1 MLHLE
6 RKEYNLNMLLNF
18 EMLKEI
24 LLKLAKSQDKLEDE
38 INNMNQMNSK
48 RDKIIIKLEK
58 EIFKTS
64 SYIDDKNQNQFNMD
78 KNGYEINNYNYNDQ
92 EEQEGNENKIKEK
105 QINIQYNQYQNET
118 IQENNKF
125 DKSKNKEEDDLN
137 NKHLNEENDLSSINN
152 QQLSPNEKTIME
164 KKISGKNVDINNNN
178 IKTFSNQVSE
188 PNQKEHASSLS
199 AISPDLITKMMKQLK
214 EQHSKIN
221 ILENQLKSESKN
233 IKNVENHLKNHILGN
248 QSEIKLINDRINEI
262 LQKNEEYEQ
271 KLENL
276 QVKTSELDVFSMFKD
291 SGDGT
296 IDATKVMI
304 KALEEKVF
312 KKFELVDAR
321 YKKDSL
327 DNLKIKTNM
336 ENISPKLDQ
345 LNRELE
351 RINDINKQQK
361 DDLDNYKKENEEKNI
376 DNINNMNNDINQ
388 KLLDLK
394 DDIEN
399 TLKNKLLLIE
409 NQLKKLNNNNNDNN
423 SFDILKLGLGNNG
436 LDSEAAQALDK
447 KINDLRKKTNDIEN
461 TLKLYMNT
469 QEIDLLKKE
478 IKDIKL
484 LLEKKISKDDLKELY
499 NFHLS
504 DVDEINDIKDRES
517 ITNEE
522 LRKTIK
528 DLQNMQQRIESITG
542 NLALLQN
549 NPSNGNTKIIDFSKY
564 IDNQKLSDALKPFLK
579 EFEKLYKEI
588 DKFKKDINDIDNQC
602 KSYMKNNINKLD
614 EDINNKLN
622 ELKLYIQKRYLEK
635 FEFNKTIKTIEVQ
648 IKSLTDDPKKSDADT
663 WLLAKRPLKCF
674 NCASCEANI
683 KNDNYNTAEYLPW
696 KKYPRGDKIHRM
708 GQGFSHMLQMMTSEF
723 IKSIEKNEFPLE
735 YEINGKN
742 INNNSNI
749 NSKNNNNS
757 NIFNS
762 QINDKSS
769 ITGLVVNNK
778 EQIDEGFQN
787 LKKPKMKLP
796 KVKQYSKP
804 KIKKY
809 DDNLPVSDDDIMD
822 NNIENNKEV
831 ITTNNSPQI
840 LKITKKSK
848 QKLDDNK
855 HNKNIYGNL
864 MTMQGGFTSR
874 DNYGF
879 SRNNIL
885 KTESNEFMATLNNSP
900 K

>member
-6 RKEYNLNMLLNF
+6 RKEYDLNMLLNF

-64 SYIDDKNQNQFNMD
+64 TYIDDKNQNQFNINQ
-78 KNGYEINNYNYNDQ
+78 NGNEMNYYNDQ
-92 EEQEGNENKIKEK
+92 EDEEGNESKIKEK
-105 QINIQYNQYQNET
+105 EMNNQYQDET
-118 IQENNKF
+118 IKKENNRF
-125 DKSKNKEEDDLN
+125 DKNKDKKEEKNKKEYEEN
-137 NKHLNEENDLSSINN
+137 NQLNEENDLNNINN
-152 QQLSPNEKTIME
+152 QKFFEKKGMEKTV
-164 KKISGKNVDINNNN
+164 SGKNVNINNNN
-178 IKTFSNQVSE
+178 MNSFSNQVLE
-188 PNQKEHASSLS
+188 PNQKEHSSFLSSL
-199 AISPDLITKMMKQLK
+199 SPDLISKMMKQLK
-214 EQHSKIN
+214 EQHSKIS
-221 ILENQLKSESKN
+221 ILENQLKSETKN

-248 QSEIKLINDRINEI
+248 QSEIKLINDRINSI

-304 KALEEKVF
+304 KSLEEKVF

-336 ENISPKLDQ
+336 ENITPKLDQ
-345 LNRELE
+345 FNRELE

-361 DDLDNYKKENEEKNI
+361 EDLDEYKKENEEKNLDI
-376 DNINNMNNDINQ
+376 INNINNDINQ

-394 DDIEN
+394 DDIEKN
-399 TLKNKLLLIE
+399 LKNKLLLFE
-409 NQLKKLNNNNNDNN
+409 NKLKKLKNDNNNDNN
-423 SFDILKLGLGNNG
+423 TFDILKLGLGNNG

-469 QEIDLLKKE
+469 QETDLLKKE

-522 LRKTIK
+522 LKKTIK
-528 DLQNMQQRIESITG
+528 DLQNIQQRIESISG

-549 NPSNGNTKIIDFSKY
+549 TPSNGNTKIIDFSKY
-564 IDNQKLSDALKPFLK
+564 IDNQKLSDTLKPFLK

-588 DKFKKDINDIDNQC
+588 DSFKKDINDVESQC
-602 KSYMKNNINKLD
+602 KNNTKNNINKLD
-614 EDINNKLN
+614 EDLNNKLN
-622 ELKLYIQKRYLEK
+622 ELKLFVQKRYLEK
-635 FEFNKTIKTIEVQ
+635 FDFNKTIKSIEVQ
-648 IKSLTDDPKKSDADT
+648 IKSLSDDPKKSDADN

-749 NSKNNNNS
+749 
-757 NIFNS
+757 FNS

-809 DDNLPVSDDDIMD
+809 DDNLPVSDDDIID

-831 ITTNNSPQI
+831 ITAKNSPQI
-840 LKITKKSK
+840 LKITKKGK
-848 QKLDDNK
+848 QKLDDKK

-864 MTMQGGFTSR
+864 MTMQGGFTTR
-874 DNYGF
+874 DNYGL